1 MPAMYTI
8 NTRARHS
15 GGGGGGG
22 HGGVAILSRAD
33 VATPERSSSEIHPG
47 IKQNRIYI
55 VKEMF

>member
-1 MPAMYTI
+1 MPAVHTSH
-8 NTRARHS
+8 TRARHS
-15 GGGGGGG
+15 GGGS

-33 VATPERSSSEIHPG
+33 VPTPERISSEINPG